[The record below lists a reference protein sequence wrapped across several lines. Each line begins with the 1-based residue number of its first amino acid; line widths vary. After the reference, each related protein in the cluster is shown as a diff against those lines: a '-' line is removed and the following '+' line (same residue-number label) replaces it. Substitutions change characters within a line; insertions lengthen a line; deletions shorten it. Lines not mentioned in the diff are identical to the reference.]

1 METNRDRI
9 AKLLIGYLKNSLSK
23 EQEAEFTAW
32 LEKDDRNKALL
43 KEFEK
48 TSEVEARLNA
58 LAAFD
63 ENTAWQRL
71 RQQLEGPAPVVS
83 KAMRIRSVRLITILS
98 AASILLLFTFSWL
111 FFSKTLDKTLGL
123 AQEAEHETD
132 VRPASSGAQL
142 IFADGETISL
152 NTEAVTEKRNG
163 VKLVHDGEEM
173 HYSTETSIPDQKTK
187 YNTLVV
193 PKASFFRMV
202 LADGTKVWV
211 NAMSKLRFPV
221 VFSPSERRVFL
232 EGEAYFEV
240 AHEADRPFVV
250 DVNGDRSIKVLGTHF
265 NVNTYNDRLYATL
278 AEGKVEVFAGDQKS
292 ILMPGQKAYVVRDQI
307 NVRNADLKRD
317 LAWKNGEFYFK
328 DDNLV
333 QIAHQLSLWYDL
345 DIRFGSSVSTT
356 KTYSGSIGRDVNLS
370 EVLELLSYATKLSF
384 EMEGQKLTIS
394 ETKKM
399 RI

>member
-1 METNRDRI
+1 MI
-9 AKLLIGYLKNSLSK
+9 A
-23 EQEAEFTAW
+23 
-32 LEKDDRNKALL
+32 
-43 KEFEK
+43 
-48 TSEVEARLNA
+48 V
-58 LAAFD
+58 
-63 ENTAWQRL
+63 
-71 RQQLEGPAPVVS
+71 
-83 KAMRIRSVRLITILS
+83 LS

-123 AQEAEHETD
+123 VSEAELETD

-152 NTEAVTEKRNG
+152 NTKAVTEKRNG
-163 VKLVHDGEEM
+163 VKLVHDGKEM
-173 HYSTETSIPDQKTK
+173 HYTTETSIPDQKTK

-240 AHEADRPFVV
+240 AHDANRPFVV
-250 DVNGDRSIKVLGTHF
+250 DVDGDRIVKVLGTHF
-265 NVNTYNDRLYATL
+265 NVNTYHDRLYATL
-278 AEGKVEVFAGDQKS
+278 AEGKVEVFAGNQS
-292 ILMPGQKAYVVRDQI
+292 NVLMPGQKAYVVRDQI

-370 EVLELLSYATKLSF
+370 EVLDLLSYATKLSF
-384 EMEGQKLTIS
+384 EVEGKKLTIS
-394 ETKKM
+394 ETKKI